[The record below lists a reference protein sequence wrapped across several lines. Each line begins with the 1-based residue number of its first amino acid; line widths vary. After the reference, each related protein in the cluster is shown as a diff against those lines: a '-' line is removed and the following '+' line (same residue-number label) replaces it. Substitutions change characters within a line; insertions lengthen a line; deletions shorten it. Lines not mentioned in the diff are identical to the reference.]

1 MFGGRFSNTLDDKG
15 RVAIPVKYREAL
27 AASGQDRIVVT
38 RFKINGFPCLEA
50 YDGNAWNDLVTSVQA
65 SKAGA
70 FGMSRAM
77 FESVYIGEAQLCQP
91 DKQGRILLPPTL
103 RAHAQLTTEV
113 VFVGVGNRFQLFD
126 PAIREKQTEQFF
138 EQLGENPDM
147 LNDVGR

>member
-1 MFGGRFSNTLDDKG
+1 MFDGRFSNTLDDKG

-27 AASGQDRIVVT
+27 SASGQDRIVVT

-50 YDGNAWNDLVTSVQA
+50 YDAKAWQELVSRVQ
-65 SKAGA
+65 SKAGS

-91 DKQGRILLPPTL
+91 DKQGRILIPPVL

-113 VFVGVGNRFQLFD
+113 VFVGVGEKFQIFD

-138 EQLGENPDM
+138 TQLGENPDM
-147 LNDVGR
+147 LNDVG